1 MVQLPKPNQ
10 WGHPTMTEN
19 IQARWTADSILDFL
33 QEQAEALKVMGVVKI
48 GLFGSYVRGEQTSD
62 SDMDF
67 LVLMEHWTWKGWT
80 TVWDYLED
88 HFGVTVDLVP
98 EEDLRP
104 ELHRYVFP
112 EVRYAEGF

>member
-1 MVQLPKPNQ
+1 MSEQ
-10 WGHPTMTEN
+10 
-19 IQARWTADSILDFL
+19 IQVIWTADTILDFL
-33 QEQAEALKVMGVVKI
+33 HDHADELRAMGVVKI
-48 GLFGSYVRGEQTSD
+48 GLFGSYVRGEQTPE

-67 LVLMEHWTWKGWT
+67 LFIQEDSTWRRWMNI
-80 TVWDYLED
+80 WNYLED
-88 HFGVTVDLVP
+88 NLGCKVDLVP